1 MFLLFFFGS
10 VSTAYLLFC
19 TKFVN
24 TSELTQPMA
33 FFAVIFSAD
42 DFRQNALDS
51 LLVATKSNP
60 TSTNFYIPMDL
71 KVESIEE
78 VEDMLKHSKLTEKS
92 DDTSM

>member
-1 MFLLFFFGS
+1 
-10 VSTAYLLFC
+10 
-19 TKFVN
+19 
-24 TSELTQPMA
+24 MA
-33 FFAVIFSAD
+33 FFAILFSAE
-42 DFRQNALDS
+42 DFIQNALDS